1 MLDKPFAGFRRRN
14 GGPRFIHEP
23 RPQGIAPLIAAILAS
38 VVGAIASKA
47 MEQKQAGPT
56 GQPMNT
62 KYEPTTKGAME
73 EAAARAGGTA
83 NVGRALGQMLP
94 PRQALTA
101 DELTPQPLPTRR
113 ALTADE
119 LTPQA
124 LPQGRPLT
132 ATNFGSLATSPS
144 PAGMGAEV
152 GPPKPTPEQ
161 LKQNAQGEGSW
172 MDAARMGVAV
182 GGGIADRMTPKQGP
196 IGGLFHGS
204 ASTDTTLP
212 SAKERL
218 LRYLA
223 SMNRGA

>member
-1 MLDKPFAGFRRRN
+1 MFDKPFAGFRRRT
-14 GGPRFIHEP
+14 GGAYSMPEP
-23 RPQGIAPLIAAILAS
+23 RPQGIAPLLAAILSS

-56 GQPMNT
+56 GQPMNLNYT
-62 KYEPTTKGAME
+62 PTVKGAME
-73 EAAARAGGTA
+73 QAQARAGGA
-83 NVGRALGQMLP
+83 NVG
-94 PRQALTA
+94 QALAGIATGGTGTPPIAKAAGAEPFQYSATA
-101 DELTPQPLPTRR
+101 GPG
-113 ALTADE
+113 
-119 LTPQA
+119 
-124 LPQGRPLT
+124 QGPPAPGAP
-132 ATNFGSLATSPS
+132 ATTPS

-182 GGGIADRMTPKQGP
+182 GGGIADRMTPKPGP

-204 ASTDTTLP
+204 ANTDTTLP

-223 SMNRGA
+223 AMNRGG